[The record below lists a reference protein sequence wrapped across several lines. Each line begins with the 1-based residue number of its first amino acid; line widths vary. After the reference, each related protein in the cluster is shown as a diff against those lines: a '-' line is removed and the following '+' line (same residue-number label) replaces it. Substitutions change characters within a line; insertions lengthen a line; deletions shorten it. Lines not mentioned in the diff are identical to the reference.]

1 MICWL
6 IISEQTHEKFTLKI
20 IFLFVF
26 SLWTFSFKNLNFT
39 HSYYKEKNVR
49 QDWKT
54 LMNLVRIWTQMEIE
68 KEGEIGI
75 KARSV
80 LWYLTFFGFAIIYIS
95 QINASIAIVGM
106 ISINLNNS
114 THNTT
119 VVTSECIIESHRNF
133 TTSAELNY
141 EANLDEEQSKYISLE
156 RRFLDFL
163 GVSHVTS
170 GKQN

>member
-1 MICWL
+1 
-6 IISEQTHEKFTLKI
+6 
-20 IFLFVF
+20 
-26 SLWTFSFKNLNFT
+26 
-39 HSYYKEKNVR
+39 
-49 QDWKT
+49 
-54 LMNLVRIWTQMEIE
+54 MEIE

-80 LWYLTFFGFAIIYIS
+80 LWYLTFFGFAINYIIR
-95 QINASIAIVGM
+95 INASIAIVDM
-106 ISINLNNS
+106 IDVKFKKSTNS
-114 THNTT
+114 TT

-133 TTSAELNY
+133 TTSADLGN

-170 GKQN
+170 GKQNQ